1 MLDKSASKLAACVLI
16 LIALEAQAQSAPN
29 GAPLQYSATLF
40 AQGNPRA
47 LAMDLRLQYR
57 HDLGAGSA
65 IGGFSLIAAGPA
77 WLPPRGGNENPP
89 FSNLSLCVEYFTPDY
104 FLALR
109 RGQSQSS

>member
-47 LAMDLRLQYR
+47 LALDLRLQYR
-57 HDLGAGSA
+57 HELGAAGSGSTL
-65 IGGFSLIAAGPA
+65 GGFAGVAAGPA
-77 WLPPRGGNENPP
+77 GLRPALGFVIQPLAKLLFGLYSYTAYYTATPGLP
-89 FSNLSLCVEYFTPDY
+89 
-104 FLALR
+104 
-109 RGQSQSS
+109 